1 MVCEI
6 GPEFLQTRPR
16 LNKLRTAGR
25 QDGDEAELI
34 QQAKQGHSEAF
45 GVLVERYQRRVANVA
60 FAVVH
65 NQDDA
70 IELAQETFVR
80 AYENL
85 QKFESRSSFST
96 WLYRIAA
103 NLAIDFWRREGRH
116 VVLRGE
122 DAESE
127 LQRLP
132 TEKGDSFKAASRKE
146 LSGRLSKALE
156 ELTPEHRAV
165 ILLREVEGL
174 SYDEISEVLQ
184 CTRGTVMSRLHY
196 ARSRM
201 RGLLKD
207 LSQDGGG

>member
-1 MVCEI
+1 
-6 GPEFLQTRPR
+6 
-16 LNKLRTAGR
+16 LRTPGR

-34 QQAKQGHSEAF
+34 ELSRKGDSKAF
-45 GVLVERYQRRVANVA
+45 GVLVERYQRRVVGVA
-60 FAVVH
+60 LAVVH

-85 QKFESRSSFST
+85 AKFESRSSFST

-116 VVLRGE
+116 VVLHGE
-122 DAESE
+122 DADNEIS
-127 LQRLP
+127 RLASP
-132 TEKGDSFKAASRKE
+132 EGDSFKE
-146 LSGRLSKALE
+146 LSRTELSQRLKKALG

-174 SYDEISEVLQ
+174 SYDEISDALQ
-184 CTRGTVMSRLHY
+184 CPRGTVMSRLHY
-196 ARSRM
+196 ARTHLRAI
-201 RGLLKD
+201 LQD
-207 LSQDGGG
+207 LGED

>member
-1 MVCEI
+1 L
-6 GPEFLQTRPR
+6 GTP
-16 LNKLRTAGR
+16 GR

-34 QQAKQGHSEAF
+34 ERARKGDKEAF

-60 FAVVH
+60 LSVVH

-85 QKFESRSSFST
+85 SKFESRSSFST

-122 DAESE
+122 DAENE
-127 LQRLP
+127 IRRLP
-132 TEKGDSFKAASRKE
+132 SNTGDSFKTASRKE
-146 LSGRLSKALE
+146 LSARLTAALE
-156 ELTPEHRAV
+156 ELTPEHRTV

-174 SYDEISEVLQ
+174 SYDEISEALN
-184 CTRGTVMSRLHY
+184 CPRGTVMSRLHY
-196 ARSRM
+196 ARNRL
-201 RGLLKD
+201 RVLLKD
-207 LSQDGGG
+207 LPEG

>member
-1 MVCEI
+1 
-6 GPEFLQTRPR
+6 
-16 LNKLRTAGR
+16 LRTTGR
-25 QDGDEAELI
+25 QDGDEAELLER
-34 QQAKQGHSEAF
+34 AKKGDSDAF
-45 GVLVERYQRRVANVA
+45 GTLVERYQRRVANVA

-85 QKFESRSSFST
+85 RKFESRSSFST

-116 VVLRGE
+116 VVLHGE
-122 DAESE
+122 DAETE
-127 LQRLP
+127 IQRLP
-132 TEKGDSFKAASRKE
+132 AERGDSFKTASRKE
-146 LSGRLSKALE
+146 LSGRLSQALE

-184 CTRGTVMSRLHY
+184 CPRGTVMSRLHY
-196 ARSRM
+196 ARNRM

-207 LSQDGGG
+207 FSQDEGG

>member
-1 MVCEI
+1 M
-6 GPEFLQTRPR
+6 R
-16 LNKLRTAGR
+16 NASR

-34 QQAKQGHSEAF
+34 ERSRKGDSEAF
-45 GVLVERYQRRVANVA
+45 GILVERYQRRVVGVA
-60 FAVVH
+60 LAVVH

-70 IELAQETFVR
+70 IELAQETFIR

-85 QKFESRSSFST
+85 SKFESRSSFST

-116 VVLRGE
+116 VVLHGE
-122 DAESE
+122 DADNEIS
-127 LQRLP
+127 RLASAH
-132 TEKGDSFKAASRKE
+132 GDSFKEVSRSE
-146 LSGRLSKALE
+146 LSERLKQALE

-184 CTRGTVMSRLHY
+184 CPRGTVMSRLHY
-196 ARSRM
+196 AREHL
-201 RGLLKD
+201 RGILKD
-207 LSQDGGG
+207 VGGS